1 MSRIAL
7 TYGATIDKYVGDAIV
22 IFFGDPD
29 TRGVKEDALACVKM
43 AIAMRE
49 NLLVTFCFA
58 TWPLPQD
65 AKSIYGSVN
74 RGLAPI
80 HGSVC
85 VSGRCIKA
93 HECRL
98 RVSRR
103 SRS

>member
-22 IFFGDPD
+22 IFFGDPN
-29 TRGVKEDALACVKM
+29 TRGLKEDALVCVKL

-49 NLLVTFCFA
+49 SLRVTFCFA

-65 AKSIYGSVN
+65 AKSFYGSVN
-74 RGLAPI
+74 RGLSPI

-85 VSGRCIKA
+85 VSGRCVKA
-93 HECRL
+93 HECPIW
-98 RVSRR
+98 VQAV
-103 SRS
+103 